1 MDTNPAEKN
10 VVNQNPAGVKPDDT
24 KFAGKSVPGIP
35 ELDPSAFEPSPE
47 EERSAKSVLYRF
59 RGWILGVFAVGMLI
73 IPPAD
78 LDIVPFLV
86 FINLLIL
93 ALYMRIKTRRVI
105 GDHARGKV
113 RVAEKLITWGAY
125 ARLRHPLYV
134 SNIAVAIGCIFL
146 HLGISPLVIPFVVA
160 VLVFEILLSK
170 QEDHFL
176 EDKFGDEWRVWAMH
190 TPAFFPR
197 EYHLSGPM
205 RPLNEAI
212 ASDICTWI
220 WMGVTIAL
228 ILFRKIDFLVWG

>member
-1 MDTNPAEKN
+1 METNPAEQILAEQK
-10 VVNQNPAGVKPDDT
+10 VDGVEPAGNPAQNV
-24 KFAGKSVPGIP
+24 P
-35 ELDPSAFEPSPE
+35 ELDPSAFDPSPD
-47 EERSAKSVLYRF
+47 EERSAKSFLYRF
-59 RGWILGVFAVGMLI
+59 RGWILGVAAVVLLI

-78 LDIVPFLV
+78 LALVPFLIFV
-86 FINLLIL
+86 NLLIL
-93 ALYMRIKTRRVI
+93 AVYMRVKARRAI

-134 SNIAVAIGCIFL
+134 SNMAIAVGCVFL
-146 HLGISPLVIPFVVA
+146 HLGLHWLVLPFLA
-160 VLVFEILLSK
+160 GILVFEWRLSV

-205 RPLNEAI
+205 RSAKAAIISDVSTWFWLAI
-212 ASDICTWI
+212 AI
-220 WMGVTIAL
+220 GL
-228 ILFRKIDFLVWG
+228 ILFRKIDFLLWA